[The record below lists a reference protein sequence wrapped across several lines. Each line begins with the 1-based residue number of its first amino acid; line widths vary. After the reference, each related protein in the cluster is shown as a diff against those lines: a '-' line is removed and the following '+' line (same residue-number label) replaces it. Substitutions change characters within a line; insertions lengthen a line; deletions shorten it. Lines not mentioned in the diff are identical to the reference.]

1 MEFGVRINNR
11 AYFKFSIDLDSC
23 DIGVIGEIITDDE
36 GTKFEPTG
44 YVVWEEGE

>member
-11 AYFKFSIDLDSC
+11 AYFKFIIDLDNGNI
-23 DIGVIGEIITDDE
+23 DVIGEIINNE
-36 GTKFEPTG
+36 GEKFEPTG

>member
-11 AYFKFSIDLDSC
+11 AYFKFTIDMDNG
-23 DIGVIGEIITDDE
+23 DIGVIGEIITNE
-36 GTKFEPTG
+36 GEKVEPTG